1 MRVLNGNHQFEFGE
15 FTLDANRKVLR
26 RGGEIVSL
34 PLKAVELL
42 CVLIENHGEVVS
54 KNDLIERVWK
64 DSFVED
70 SVLTQNIYLLRKTLQ
85 TNGDKG
91 LIKNVPRRGYLFGG
105 EVRQIL
111 SELFAAADG
120 TILTEDNGTTIIER
134 HLFEKIEYEET
145 DDAHNSA
152 AEKAIAPLENKTQ
165 TSPRFYKIAFVGILL
180 LTVLAGTVIY
190 FRRDSRQTVS
200 SPLPIKL
207 KSVASPSAVKTL
219 AVVPLKSADE
229 SLSNAFSSDLS
240 NRLGSL
246 NKFNVRPFAIVQKH
260 AATGAKLE
268 SDFVLD
274 GEIKSVKNQFRISVK
289 LTDAKTGAE
298 IWTEK
303 FEYADQIQLQD
314 AIANRAA
321 QAITNTLSAE
331 EREQISKKLPTNI
344 AAYETFQN
352 GYMLWRS
359 RRDGTAYF
367 KKAIELDSN
376 FARAYVGLA
385 SWKMMNGGKDSPEAV
400 EAEELLK
407 KAFAIDDNLADAYA
421 AQGFMLIFHRHDWE
435 NAEKSLKYALEL
447 DANNV
452 NAHHWLGVLYSI
464 HRRLDAAKTE
474 MQIALELDPTNP
486 TLLADLGQIY
496 YFAGEK
502 DSAIEYCKQA
512 LALDPNHTFANYYL
526 SEINQPSA
534 TSDKEATLNQ
544 LEQANDNF
552 FTLPYINVDPQY
564 DKLRDEPRFRA
575 ILRKLNL

>member
-15 FTLDANRKVLR
+15 FTLDGDHKILR

-42 CVLIENHGEVVS
+42 CVLIENHGEVVG
-54 KNDLIERVWK
+54 KNDLIRRVWK

-85 TNGDKG
+85 TNGDKS
-91 LIKNVPRRGYLFGG
+91 LIVNVPRRGYLFGG

-111 SELFAAADG
+111 SEPSAAA
-120 TILTEDNGTTIIER
+120 NGLISPDDATIIER
-134 HLFEKIEYEET
+134 HLFERIQYEET
-145 DDAHNSA
+145 GDARNSIV
-152 AEKAIAPLENKTQ
+152 EKTIAPLENKTQ
-165 TSPRFYKIAFVGILL
+165 TSPRFYKTAFVGILL

-200 SPLPIKL
+200 SSPSLKL

-219 AVVPLKSADE
+219 AVTPLKSADE

-246 NKFNVRPFAIVQKH
+246 NKFNVRPFAIVRKH
-260 AATGAKLE
+260 AETGAKLE

-274 GEIKSVKNQFRISVK
+274 GEIKSVKNQFRVSVK
-289 LTDAKTGAE
+289 LIDTKTGAE
-298 IWTEK
+298 IWTED
-303 FEYADQIQLQD
+303 FENADQIQLQD
-314 AIANRAA
+314 AITNRAA

-359 RRDGTAYF
+359 RQDGTPYF
-367 KKAIELDSN
+367 GKAIELDSN

-385 SWKMMNGGKDSPEAV
+385 SQKMMDGVKDSPEAA

-447 DANNV
+447 DASNV

-464 HRRLDAAKTE
+464 QRKLDESKRE

-486 TLLADLGQIY
+486 TLLADIGQLY

-502 DSAIEYCKQA
+502 DLAIEYCERAIA
-512 LALDPNHTFANYYL
+512 LEPNHNFANYYL
-526 SEINQPSA
+526 NKINQPQAS
-534 TSDKEATLNQ
+534 SDKGATLKQ
-544 LEQANDNF
+544 LEQQAKDNSF
-552 FTLPYINVDPQY
+552 MLLYINVDPLY
-564 DKLRDEPRFRA
+564 DELRDEPRFQK
-575 ILRKLNL
+575 ILRKMSL